1 MKAVELQVFDKSVK
15 IFRDGAGLR
24 AGVRIRGA
32 AAPSAPIESD
42 AAISAVNESGKIIL
56 KAIGVPGVGV
66 KQHDRNTVAAA
77 VLVPQAHAWELRMSG
92 ELCSRCHN
100 Q

>member
-1 MKAVELQVFDKSVK
+1 MKAVELQVSDKGVK

-42 AAISAVNESGKIIL
+42 DPISCFDEAPDVVL
-56 KAIGVPGVGV
+56 KAIGIPRVGM

-77 VLVPQAHAWELRMSG
+77 VLVPQAHAGQLCMSG